1 VGQDRSGIVTWQVGD
16 VHKEH
21 LVVGMQP
28 LLILMEL
35 QTATVA
41 MVEVMVVVE
50 LPTAV
55 LMDKVGVQLE
65 GLPGM
70 VLILVLAP
78 IIAMALQQ

>member
-1 VGQDRSGIVTWQVGD
+1 

-21 LVVGMQP
+21 IVAGMPP
-28 LLILMEL
+28 LLILKEL

>member
-1 VGQDRSGIVTWQVGD
+1 

-21 LVVGMQP
+21 IVVGMQP
-28 LLILMEL
+28 LLILKEL

>member
-1 VGQDRSGIVTWQVGD
+1 MTWQVGD

>member
-1 VGQDRSGIVTWQVGD
+1 

-21 LVVGMQP
+21 LVVGMQA

-35 QTATVA
+35 QTATAA

-70 VLILVLAP
+70 VLILVLAL

>member
-1 VGQDRSGIVTWQVGD
+1 

-35 QTATVA
+35 QTATAA

-78 IIAMALQQ
+78 IIAMALHQ

>member
-1 VGQDRSGIVTWQVGD
+1 

-21 LVVGMQP
+21 LVVGMQA
-28 LLILMEL
+28 LLILTEL
-35 QTATVA
+35 QTATAA

>member
-1 VGQDRSGIVTWQVGD
+1 MTCQVGD

-35 QTATVA
+35 QTATAA

-78 IIAMALQQ
+78 IIAMALHQ

>member
-1 VGQDRSGIVTWQVGD
+1 

-21 LVVGMQP
+21 LVVGIPP

-55 LMDKVGVQLE
+55 LTDKVGVQLE

>member
-1 VGQDRSGIVTWQVGD
+1 

-35 QTATVA
+35 QTATAA